1 MAHPGVMRGRDGRA
15 PHIYLKEDEV
25 AKYVLLPGSPERARL
40 TASMFDEAEEKAFHR
55 EYLSFTGKYQGV
67 DVTVM
72 STGMGVFSA
81 VTAVEELADIGV
93 DTFIRIGSCATYQ
106 KEINL
111 GDNII
116 ATGCIRDEGCT
127 LEFAPLAFP
136 AVPNLDVMMTLIE
149 MAKRIGATYHTGV
162 VRTCENFYTRDRSPP
177 LNEQYARLG
186 AVALEMELSA
196 ILMASIDL
204 GKRAGGILTVG
215 SNLVTTENRYKG
227 QRVDEFDK
235 GEKNMIRIALET
247 IKELYSKDNQ

>member
-1 MAHPGVMRGRDGRA
+1 
-15 PHIYLKEDEV
+15 
-25 AKYVLLPGSPERARL
+25 
-40 TASMFDEAEEKAFHR
+40 
-55 EYLSFTGKYQGV
+55 
-67 DVTVM
+67 M

-81 VTAVEELADIGV
+81 ATAVEELVEIGA

-127 LEFAPLAFP
+127 LEFAPLSFP
-136 AVPNLDVMMTLIE
+136 AVPDLNVMTALIE
-149 MAKRIGATYHTGV
+149 SAREAGATYHTGV
-162 VRTCENFYTRDRSPP
+162 VRTCENFYLRERSPK

-196 ILMASIDL
+196 ILMAAIDL

-215 SNLVTTENRYKG
+215 SNLVTMENRYRG
-227 QRVDEFDK
+227 QRVKEFER
-235 GEKNMIRIALET
+235 GEKNMIRTALET
-247 IKELYSKDNQ
+247 IKRLDSK

>member
-1 MAHPGVMRGRDGRA
+1 MAHPRIVRDSEGRV
-15 PHIYLKEDEV
+15 PHVYLKEGDV

-40 TASMFDEAEEKAFHR
+40 TASVFDATKEMGFHR
-55 EYLSFTGKYQGV
+55 EYLSFTGKYQGI
-67 DVTVM
+67 DVSVV

-81 VTAVEELADIGV
+81 VTAVEELAAIGA
-93 DTFIRIGSCATYQ
+93 DTFIRIGSCATY
-106 KEINL
+106 KEGINL

-136 AVPNLDVMMTLIE
+136 AVPNLEVMTALIDS
-149 MAKRIGATYHTGV
+149 AKEYGTTYHTGV
-162 VRTCENFYTRDRSPP
+162 VRTCENFYLRDRSPV

-196 ILMASIDL
+196 ILMGAIDL
-204 GKRAGGILTVG
+204 GKRAAGILTVG

-227 QRVDEFDK
+227 QRIKEFDA
-235 GEKNMIRIALET
+235 GERNMIRIALEA
-247 IKELYSKDNQ
+247 IKKLDAV

>member
-1 MAHPGVMRGRDGRA
+1 MAHPGVMRGEDGRA
-15 PHIYLKEDEV
+15 PHIQLKEDEI
-25 AKYVLLPGSPERARL
+25 ARYVLLPGSPERARL
-40 TASMFDEAEEKAFHR
+40 TASMFDEAKEKSFHR
-55 EYLSFTGKYQGV
+55 EYLSFTGKYQ
-67 DVTVM
+67 DIDITVM

-81 VTAVEELADIGV
+81 VTAVEELADIGA

-106 KEINL
+106 KEIAL

-127 LEFAPLAFP
+127 LEFAPLSFP
-136 AVPNLDVMMTLIE
+136 AVPDLQVLTGLIDS
-149 MAKRIGATYHTGV
+149 AKEIGATYHTGV
-162 VRTCENFYTRDRSPP
+162 VRTCENFYLRERSPK

-215 SNLVTTENRYKG
+215 SNLVTAENRYKG
-227 QRVDEFDK
+227 QRIQEFDQ
-235 GEKNMIRIALET
+235 GEKNMIKIALET
-247 IKELYSKDNQ
+247 IKRLDKA

>member
-1 MAHPGVMRGRDGRA
+1 MAHPGVMRGKDGRA
-15 PHIYLKEDEV
+15 PHIQLKEDEI
-25 AKYVLLPGSPERARL
+25 ARYVLLPGSPERARL

-55 EYLSFTGKYQGV
+55 EYLSFTGKYRGV

-81 VTAVEELADIGV
+81 ATAVEELSDIGA

-106 KEINL
+106 KEIAL

-127 LEFAPLAFP
+127 LEFAPLSFP
-136 AVPNLDVMMTLIE
+136 AVPDLEVLTSLIE
-149 MAKRIGATYHTGV
+149 TAKSIDATYHTGV
-162 VRTCENFYTRDRSPP
+162 VRTCENFYLRERSPK
-177 LNEQYARLG
+177 LNEQYTRLG

-196 ILMASIDL
+196 ILMAAIDL

-227 QRVDEFDK
+227 QRIQEFDH
-235 GEKNMIRIALET
+235 GEKNMIKIALET
-247 IKELYSKDNQ
+247 IKRLDKA

>member
-1 MAHPGVMRGRDGRA
+1 MAHPRVMRGEDGRT
-15 PHIYLKEDEV
+15 PHIHLREEEV
-25 AKYVLLPGSPERARL
+25 ARYVLLPGSPERARL
-40 TASMFDEAEEKAFHR
+40 TASMFDEGEERTFHR

-81 VTAVEELADIGV
+81 VTAVEELADIGA

-106 KEINL
+106 KDIAL

-116 ATGCIRDEGCT
+116 PTGCIRDEGCT
-127 LEFAPLAFP
+127 LEFAPLSFP
-136 AVPNLDVMMTLIE
+136 ALPDLEVMTSLIDS
-149 MAKRIGATYHTGV
+149 AKEIGAVYHTGII
-162 VRTCENFYTRDRSPP
+162 RTCENFYLRERSTK
-177 LNEQYARLG
+177 LNKQYARLG

-196 ILMASIDL
+196 ILMAAIDL

-227 QRVDEFDK
+227 QRIAEFEA
-235 GEKNMIRIALET
+235 GEKNMIRIALEA
-247 IKELYSKDNQ
+247 IKRLNCS

>member
-1 MAHPGVMRGRDGRA
+1 MAHPGVMRGEDGRA
-15 PHIYLKEDEV
+15 PHIKLKEDEI
-25 AKYVLLPGSPERARL
+25 ARYVLLPGSPERSRL
-40 TASMFDEAEEKAFHR
+40 TASMFDQAKEMAFHR

-67 DVTVM
+67 DVTVI
-72 STGMGVFSA
+72 STGMGAFSA
-81 VTAVEELADIGV
+81 ATAVEELVDIGA

-127 LEFAPLAFP
+127 LEFAPLSFP
-136 AVPNLDVMMTLIE
+136 AVPDLDVLIALIDSARE
-149 MAKRIGATYHTGV
+149 IEATYHTGV
-162 VRTCENFYTRDRSPP
+162 VRTCENFYLRDRSPT

-196 ILMASIDL
+196 ILMTAIDL

-215 SNLVTTENRYKG
+215 SNLVTTENRYRG
-227 QRVDEFDK
+227 QRVKEFER
-235 GEKNMIRIALET
+235 GEKNMIRIALEA
-247 IKELYSKDNQ
+247 IKRLESK

>member
-1 MAHPGVMRGRDGRA
+1 MAHPRVMRNEDGRT
-15 PHIYLKEDEV
+15 PHIHLREDEV
-25 AKYVLLPGSPERARL
+25 ARYVLLPGSPERARL
-40 TASMFDEAEEKAFHR
+40 TASMFDEAKEVTFHR

-81 VTAVEELADIGV
+81 VTAVEELADIGA

-106 KEINL
+106 KNIAL

-116 ATGCIRDEGCT
+116 PTGCIRDEGCT
-127 LEFAPLAFP
+127 LEFAPLSFP
-136 AVPNLDVMMTLIE
+136 ALPDFEVLTCLIDSAIE
-149 MAKRIGATYHTGV
+149 VGAVYHTGV
-162 VRTCENFYTRDRSPP
+162 ARTCENFYLRERSTR

-196 ILMASIDL
+196 ILMAATDL

-227 QRVDEFDK
+227 QRVAEFEA
-235 GEKNMIRIALET
+235 GEKNMIEIALRT
-247 IKELYSKDNQ
+247 IKRLDER

>member
-1 MAHPGVMRGRDGRA
+1 MAHPGVMRDEDGRT
-15 PHIYLKEDEV
+15 PHIRLREGE
-25 AKYVLLPGSPERARL
+25 AARYVLLPGSPERAKL
-40 TASMFDEAEEKAFHR
+40 TASMFDKAEEKAFHR
-55 EYLSFTGKYQGV
+55 EYLSFTGKYKGI

-81 VTAVEELADIGV
+81 VTAVEELADIGA
-93 DTFIRIGSCATYQ
+93 DTFIRIGSCAAYQ
-106 KEINL
+106 ETIAL

-127 LEFAPLAFP
+127 LEFAPLSFP
-136 AVPNLDVMMTLIE
+136 AVPDLEVLATLIE
-149 MAKRIGATYHTGV
+149 SAKAIGATYHTGV
-162 VRTCENFYTRDRSPP
+162 VRTCENFYLRERSPK

-196 ILMASIDL
+196 ILMAAIDL

-215 SNLVTTENRYKG
+215 SNLVTTENRYRG
-227 QRVDEFDK
+227 QRVKEFEN

-247 IKELYSKDNQ
+247 VKRLDSK

>member
-1 MAHPGVMRGRDGRA
+1 
-15 PHIYLKEDEV
+15 
-25 AKYVLLPGSPERARL
+25 
-40 TASMFDEAEEKAFHR
+40 TAAMFDKAEEMGFHR

-81 VTAVEELADIGV
+81 VTAVEELADIGA

-106 KEINL
+106 REINL

-116 ATGCIRDEGCT
+116 AMGCIRDEGCT

-136 AVPNLDVMMTLIE
+136 AVPNLDVMLTLIE
-149 MAKRIGATYHTGV
+149 SAQEIGATYHTGV
-162 VRTCENFYTRDRSPP
+162 VRTCENFYLRERSPK

-227 QRVDEFDK
+227 QRVEEFDN
-235 GEKNMIRIALET
+235 GEKNMIKIALET
-247 IKELYSKDNQ
+247 VKKLNAKDRT

>member
-1 MAHPGVMRGRDGRA
+1 MAHPGVMRGEDGRP
-15 PHIYLKEDEV
+15 PHIKLKEDEI
-25 AKYVLLPGSPERARL
+25 ARYVLLPGSPERARL
-40 TASMFDEAEEKAFHR
+40 TASMFDKAEEKTFHR
-55 EYLSFTGKYQGV
+55 EYLSFTGKYQDI

-81 VTAVEELADIGV
+81 ATAVEELAAIGA

-106 KEINL
+106 EEIAL

-127 LEFAPLAFP
+127 LEFAPLSFP
-136 AVPNLDVMMTLIE
+136 AVPDLQVLTGLIDS
-149 MAKRIGATYHTGV
+149 AKEIGAKFHTGV
-162 VRTCENFYTRDRSPP
+162 VRTCENFYLRERSPK

-196 ILMASIDL
+196 ILMAAIDL

-227 QRVDEFDK
+227 QRIQEFDK

-247 IKELYSKDNQ
+247 IKRLDKS

>member
-1 MAHPGVMRGRDGRA
+1 MAHRGVMRGEDGRT
-15 PHIYLKEDEV
+15 PHIKLKEDEI
-25 AKYVLLPGSPERARL
+25 ARYVLLPGSPERARL
-40 TASMFDEAEEKAFHR
+40 TASMFDIAEEKVFHR
-55 EYLSFTGKYQGV
+55 EYLSFTGKYQGI

-81 VTAVEELADIGV
+81 VTAVEELAAIGA

-106 KEINL
+106 EEIAL

-127 LEFAPLAFP
+127 LEFAPLSFP
-136 AVPNLDVMMTLIE
+136 AVPDLQVLTGLIDS
-149 MAKRIGATYHTGV
+149 AKEIGAKYHTGV
-162 VRTCENFYTRDRSPP
+162 VRTCENFYLRERSPK

-196 ILMASIDL
+196 ILMAAIDL

-227 QRVDEFDK
+227 QRIQEFDQ

-247 IKELYSKDNQ
+247 IKRLDKS

>member
-1 MAHPGVMRGRDGRA
+1 MAHPRVMRGEDGRT
-15 PHIYLKEDEV
+15 PHIHLREDEI
-25 AKYVLLPGSPERARL
+25 ARYVLLPGSPERARL
-40 TASMFDEAEEKAFHR
+40 AASMFDEEEERTFHR
-55 EYLSFTGKYQGV
+55 EYLSFTGKFQGV

-81 VTAVEELADIGV
+81 VTAVEELADIGA

-106 KEINL
+106 RNIAL

-116 ATGCIRDEGCT
+116 PTGCIRDEGCT
-127 LEFAPLAFP
+127 LEFAPLSFP
-136 AVPNLDVMMTLIE
+136 ALPNLGVMTCLIDS
-149 MAKRIGATYHTGV
+149 AKEIGAIYHTGI
-162 VRTCENFYTRDRSPP
+162 VRTCENFYLRERSTK

-196 ILMASIDL
+196 ILMAATDL

-227 QRVDEFDK
+227 QRVAEFEA
-235 GEKNMIRIALET
+235 GEKNMIRIALEA
-247 IKELYSKDNQ
+247 IKRLDRQ

>member
-1 MAHPGVMRGRDGRA
+1 MAHPGVMRGEDGRA
-15 PHIYLKEDEV
+15 PHIQLKEGEV
-25 AKYVLLPGSPERARL
+25 ARYVLLPGSPERARL
-40 TASMFDEAEEKAFHR
+40 TASMFDKAEERAFHR
-55 EYLSFTGKYQGV
+55 EYLSFTGTYKGA

-81 VTAVEELADIGV
+81 VTAVEELADIGA

-106 KEINL
+106 EEIAL

-127 LEFAPLAFP
+127 LEFAPLSFP
-136 AVPNLDVMMTLIE
+136 AVPDLEVLTTLIE
-149 MAKRIGATYHTGV
+149 SAKAIGANYHTGV
-162 VRTCENFYTRDRSPP
+162 VRTCENFYLRERSPK

-227 QRVDEFDK
+227 QRVAEFEA
-235 GEKNMIRIALET
+235 GEQNMIKIALET
-247 IKELYSKDNQ
+247 IRRLDGQ

>member
-1 MAHPGVMRGRDGRA
+1 MAHPGVMRGEDGKA
-15 PHIYLKEDEV
+15 PHIKLKEDEI
-25 AKYVLLPGSPERARL
+25 ARYVLLPGSPERSRL
-40 TASMFDEAEEKAFHR
+40 TASMFDKAEEKAFHR

-81 VTAVEELADIGV
+81 ATAVEELVDIGA

-127 LEFAPLAFP
+127 LEFAPISFP
-136 AVPNLDVMMTLIE
+136 AVPNLDVLTTLIE
-149 MAKRIGATYHTGV
+149 SAREIGATYHTGV
-162 VRTCENFYTRDRSPP
+162 VRTCENFYLRDRSPK

-196 ILMASIDL
+196 ILMAAIDL

-215 SNLVTTENRYKG
+215 SNLMTTENRYRG
-227 QRVDEFDK
+227 QRVKEFEM
-235 GEKNMIRIALET
+235 GEKNMILIALET
-247 IKELYSKDNQ
+247 IKRMDSK

>member
-1 MAHPGVMRGRDGRA
+1 M
-15 PHIYLKEDEV
+15 KEDEI

-40 TASMFDEAEEKAFHR
+40 TASMFDEAEEMGFHR

-81 VTAVEELADIGV
+81 VTAVEELADIGA

-127 LEFAPLAFP
+127 LEFAPIAFP
-136 AVPNLDVMMTLIE
+136 AVPDLDVMMTLIDSAQE
-149 MAKRIGATYHTGV
+149 IGAIYHTGV
-162 VRTCENFYTRDRSPP
+162 VRTCENFYLRERSPK
-177 LNEQYARLG
+177 LNEQYAKLG

-227 QRVDEFDK
+227 QRVEEFDI
-235 GEKNMIRIALET
+235 GEKNMIKIALET
-247 IKELYSKDNQ
+247 IRKLNAKEQT

>member
-1 MAHPGVMRGRDGRA
+1 MAHPGVMRGEDGRA
-15 PHIYLKEDEV
+15 PHIQLREDEISR
-25 AKYVLLPGSPERARL
+25 YILLPGSPERARL
-40 TASMFDEAEEKAFHR
+40 TASMFDKAEEKAFHR

-81 VTAVEELADIGV
+81 VTAVEELAAIGA

-106 KEINL
+106 EEIAL

-127 LEFAPLAFP
+127 LEFAPLSFP

-149 MAKRIGATYHTGV
+149 SAKRIGATYHTGI
-162 VRTCENFYTRDRSPP
+162 VRTCENFYIRERSQP
-177 LNEQYARLG
+177 LNQQYTKLG

-227 QRVDEFDK
+227 QRVDEFNR
-235 GEKNMIRIALET
+235 GEKNMIKIALET
-247 IKELYSKDNQ
+247 IKILHTKDNQ

>member
-1 MAHPGVMRGRDGRA
+1 MAHPGVMRGEDGRA
-15 PHIYLKEDEV
+15 PHIKLKEDEI
-25 AKYVLLPGSPERARL
+25 ARDILLPGSPERARL
-40 TASMFDEAEEKAFHR
+40 AASMFDEVEEKSFHR

-72 STGMGVFSA
+72 STGMGCFSA
-81 VTAVEELADIGV
+81 VTAVEELAAIGA

-106 KEINL
+106 REIEL

-127 LEFAPLAFP
+127 LEFAPQSFP
-136 AVPNLDVMMTLIE
+136 AVPDLEVMTGLIE
-149 MAKRIGATYHTGV
+149 SAKEIGARYHTGI
-162 VRTCENFYTRDRSPP
+162 VRTCENFYLRERSPK

-196 ILMASIDL
+196 ILMAAIDL

-227 QRVDEFDK
+227 QRVAEFEL
-235 GEKNMIRIALET
+235 GEKNMIKIALET
-247 IKELYSKDNQ
+247 LKRLNSQ

>member
-1 MAHPGVMRGRDGRA
+1 MAHPEVMREKDGRA
-15 PHIYLKEDEV
+15 PHIHLKEDEI
-25 AKYVLLPGSPERARL
+25 APYVLLPGSPERARL
-40 TASMFDEAEEKAFHR
+40 TASMFDEAKEKAFHR
-55 EYLSFTGKYQGV
+55 EYLSFTGRYQGV

-81 VTAVEELADIGV
+81 VTAVEELADIGA

-106 KEINL
+106 EEIAL

-127 LEFAPLAFP
+127 LEFAPLSFP
-136 AVPNLDVMMTLIE
+136 AVPDLEVLTGLIE
-149 MAKRIGATYHTGV
+149 SAEKIGATYHTGV
-162 VRTCENFYTRDRSPP
+162 VRTCENFYLRARSPK
-177 LNEQYARLG
+177 LNEQYAKLG

-196 ILMASIDL
+196 ILMAAIDL

-215 SNLVTTENRYKG
+215 SNLVTTENRYRG
-227 QRVDEFDK
+227 QRVAEFEV

-247 IKELYSKDNQ
+247 IKRLDSS

>member
-1 MAHPGVMRGRDGRA
+1 MAHPGVMRGEDGRA
-15 PHIYLKEDEV
+15 PHIMLKEDEI
-25 AKYVLLPGSPERARL
+25 ARYVLLPGSPERARL
-40 TASMFDEAEEKAFHR
+40 TASMFDKAEEMGFHR
-55 EYLSFTGKYQGV
+55 EYLSFTGKYHGV

-81 VTAVEELADIGV
+81 VTAVEELADIGA

-106 KEINL
+106 REINL

-136 AVPNLDVMMTLIE
+136 AVPNLDVMLTLIE
-149 MAKRIGATYHTGV
+149 SAQEIGATYHTGV
-162 VRTCENFYTRDRSPP
+162 VRTCENFYFRERSPK
-177 LNEQYARLG
+177 LNEQYTRLG

-227 QRVDEFDK
+227 QRVEEFDN
-235 GEKNMIRIALET
+235 GEKNMIKIALET
-247 IKELYSKDNQ
+247 IKKLNAKDKT